1 MEILDFVLLFSVVI
15 VAALLTLRGLSLAD
29 ARARIKLEITKK
41 NVLKGSQNRQMG
53 IERAQMNLEGSQR
66 PRARNVPE
74 RPAPG
79 MDIGPWL
86 PDLLEGF
93 GINPDVIYDEVMP
106 DDLAAFLPII
116 KGYVG
121 AQGGLPGVLAKMQGQ
136 NADDGGSGQNVI

>member
-41 NVLKGSQNRQMG
+41 NVLKGALNRQTG
-53 IERAQMNLEGSQR
+53 LERARMGVDEMQERGPRRTQETRSQ
-66 PRARNVPE
+66 AL
-74 RPAPG
+74 
-79 MDIGPWL
+79 DIGPWL
-86 PDLLEGF
+86 PELLEGF

-121 AQGGLPGVLAKMQGQ
+121 AQGGLPGVLAKMQGR
-136 NADDGGSGQNVI
+136 NVDGDGSGQNVI